1 MVPDAICM
9 WLAGL
14 LGMLAMVMC
23 IRLCI
28 LSTNM
33 VEVHSLKGIQWMQ
46 VSYEL
51 RVGMILLIL

>member
-1 MVPDAICM
+1 VATDAIGM

-23 IRLCI
+23 AYYLY
-28 LSTNM
+28 TNM
-33 VEVHSLKGIQWMQ
+33 MEVHSLKGMQWMQ

-51 RVGMILLIL
+51 GVGMIVLIL

>member
-1 MVPDAICM
+1 MAPDAIGM

-23 IRLCI
+23 AYYLY
-28 LSTNM
+28 TNM
-33 VEVHSLKGIQWMQ
+33 MEVHSVKGMQWMQ

-51 RVGMILLIL
+51 GVGMIVLIL